1 MLRAVFMLL
10 YDSTREGAVEG
21 EKEAARGQVE
31 ALGKWPL
38 STGRGTTEGRKVP
51 DGIRYHVLDVWVDE
65 LMNTFPKEA
74 GEGEGKEERGEESRK
89 DAVLEMIMGL
99 VEKVAK
105 EALTKGVRL
114 RAKDVLT
121 DERLHIRHEVDDV
134 CR

>member
-1 MLRAVFMLL
+1 MSA
-10 YDSTREGAVEG
+10 
-21 EKEAARGQVE
+21 
-31 ALGKWPL
+31 
-38 STGRGTTEGRKVP
+38 
-51 DGIRYHVLDVWVDE
+51 
-65 LMNTFPKEA
+65 FPKEA